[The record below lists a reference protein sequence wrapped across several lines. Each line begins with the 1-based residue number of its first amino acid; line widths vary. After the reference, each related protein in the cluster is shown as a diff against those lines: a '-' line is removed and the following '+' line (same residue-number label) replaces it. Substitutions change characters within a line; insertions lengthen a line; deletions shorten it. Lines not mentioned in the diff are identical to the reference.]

1 MSDRKKKTA
10 KRESLPACAVL
21 LAGGRGTRFWPR
33 SRMRT
38 PKQLLNIV
46 GERTMLHETLA
57 RLSPLFAPGHA
68 WVVTNAEQASAVRRE
83 LREVPASHVLAE
95 PAGRNTAAAI

>member
-1 MSDRKKKTA
+1 MKKPRKKSA

-33 SRMRT
+33 SRTRT

-46 GERTMLHETLA
+46 GAQTMLRETIA
-57 RLSPLFAPGHA
+57 RLSPLFPPRKV
-68 WVVTNAEQASAVRRE
+68 WVVTNREQSSAVKRE
-83 LREVPASHVLAE
+83 MRDVPPSHVLAE
-95 PAGRNTAAAI
+95 PAGCNTAAA

>member
-1 MSDRKKKTA
+1 MKKPRKKSPKH
-10 KRESLPACAVL
+10 ESLPACAVL

-46 GERTMLHETLA
+46 GSQTMLRETMA
-57 RLSPLFAPGHA
+57 RLSPLLQPRNI
-68 WVVTNAEQASAVRRE
+68 WIVTNAQQASAAKRE
-83 LREVPASHVLAE
+83 MRGVPESHVLAE
-95 PAGRNTAAAI
+95 PAGC